1 MEKLKLSFYRNF
13 VLQNY
18 RFNKTTTLHP
28 KNEISRYNVFQEF
41 LPCLVAMTNSFYGF
55 IPIIALMGVF
65 ILQQS
70 FLKPQSKLK
79 KQNLTPNKER

>member
-1 MEKLKLSFYRNF
+1 MEKQKLSFYRNF

-18 RFNKTTTLHP
+18 RFNKITTLHP
-28 KNEISRYNVFQEF
+28 KNEISRYNVLQEF

-55 IPIIALMGVF
+55 IPIIALMGAF

-70 FLKPQSKLK
+70 F
-79 KQNLTPNKER
+79 

>member
-1 MEKLKLSFYRNF
+1 MRKTLKAKSLKGTFEKQKLSFYRNF
-13 VLQNY
+13 VSQNY

-55 IPIIALMGVF
+55 IPIIGLMGVF

-70 FLKPQSKLK
+70 F
-79 KQNLTPNKER
+79 

>member
-41 LPCLVAMTNSFYGF
+41 LPFSVFMANSH
-55 IPIIALMGVF
+55 
-65 ILQQS
+65 
-70 FLKPQSKLK
+70 
-79 KQNLTPNKER
+79 

>member
-1 MEKLKLSFYRNF
+1 MEKQKLSFYRNF

-55 IPIIALMGVF
+55 IPIIALMGAF

-70 FLKPQSKLK
+70 F
-79 KQNLTPNKER
+79 

>member
-41 LPCLVAMTNSFYGF
+41 LPFLSFMANSLFKGYPHKATYG
-55 IPIIALMGVF
+55 GVYF
-65 ILQQS
+65 TTI
-70 FLKPQSKLK
+70 FLKPNPNQLK
-79 KQNLTPNKER
+79 TLLKA

>member
-41 LPCLVAMTNSFYGF
+41 LPCLVAMTNSLFKGYPHNCTYG
-55 IPIIALMGVF
+55 GVYF
-65 ILQQS
+65 TTI
-70 FLKPQSKLK
+70 FLK
-79 KQNLTPNKER
+79 QNPN

>member
-55 IPIIALMGVF
+55 IPITALMGRLF
-65 ILQQS
+65 CN
-70 FLKPQSKLK
+70 
-79 KQNLTPNKER
+79 NLS

>member
-1 MEKLKLSFYRNF
+1 MFENKSYRFTETSFYRNF

-55 IPIIALMGVF
+55 IPIIALMGAF

-70 FLKPQSKLK
+70 F
-79 KQNLTPNKER
+79 

>member
-1 MEKLKLSFYRNF
+1 MKNR
-13 VLQNY
+13 NY
-18 RFNKTTTLHP
+18 RFTETSFYKTIASIKQQLYTP

-70 FLKPQSKLK
+70 F
-79 KQNLTPNKER
+79 

>member
-1 MEKLKLSFYRNF
+1 MKKQKLSFYRNF

-41 LPCLVAMTNSFYGF
+41 LPFSVFMANSH
-55 IPIIALMGVF
+55 
-65 ILQQS
+65 
-70 FLKPQSKLK
+70 
-79 KQNLTPNKER
+79 